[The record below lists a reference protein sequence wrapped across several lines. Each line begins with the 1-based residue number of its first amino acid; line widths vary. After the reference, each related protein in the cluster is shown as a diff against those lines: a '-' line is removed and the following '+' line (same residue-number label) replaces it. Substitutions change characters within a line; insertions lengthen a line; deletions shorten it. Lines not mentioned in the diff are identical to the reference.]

1 MARHSSPVLLLPGIL
16 ALLAVSAGGASEA
29 DPKAAPPPRQFV
41 DGWTLGTPDV
51 TLDPGAPFPLDLNGR
66 DVYRD
71 FLFSY
76 TPRKDLWVSAI
87 EVKPTAASVIHHVS
101 LYLDT
106 TGASQV
112 LQRAA
117 APGPGFPV
125 TGNGSGFSPATWLAD
140 WGPGTGPLVLPAGTA
155 WRIPAHAR
163 LVMQVHY
170 HQHEHEHRLPVPDS
184 HPLADRTQIG
194 LHLARGPVDKR

>member
-1 MARHSSPVLLLPGIL
+1 MARPGRPALLVPAIL
-16 ALLAVSAGGASEA
+16 ALLAVSAGG
-29 DPKAAPPPRQFV
+29 PLKAAAP
-41 DGWTLGTPDV
+41 TV
-51 TLDPGAPFPLDLNGR
+51 TYSRDIAPIFQQYCQDCHHIGGVAPFPLLT
-66 DVYRD
+66 YRD
-71 FLFSY
+71 A
-76 TPRKDLWVSAI
+76 RVWA
-87 EVKPTAASVIHHVS
+87 EVIHHVS

-106 TGASQV
+106 TGASQA

-125 TGNGSGFSPATWLAD
+125 TGGGAGFSPATWLAD

-163 LVMQVHY
+163 LVVQVHY

-184 HPLADRTQIG
+184 HPLADRT
-194 LHLARGPVDKR
+194 